1 MLTMFHFKRINS
13 YKLGMTLGIA
23 GMLVLSLYE
32 ISMAAN
38 TPKRVL
44 RGNMTEVYNVVPG
57 DASNLFEMFK
67 KGMWYGRARMNFF
80 KWYWDEETKKHPI
93 NPTGFGIGGSLIY
106 KTAPFYGISGTLGL
120 YTSQQ
125 LGLLNSDDAR
135 YGKSG
140 KDTFSRYKVCKS
152 HDWGMTVL
160 AQAYLQYHFLKTD
173 IKSGRMIYE
182 SPFTK
187 SNDTKMI
194 PNTFQGV
201 AVVSRY
207 LPDTALNLAYFNREK
222 LRDHT
227 KFHDVIT
234 YNWGDSP
241 KWYDKWNNQD
251 DSAVHRGLSY
261 KNLRRAGVHIHN
273 TLFIAGV
280 TNESIHHLRLD
291 LWFAVVP
298 DLFHTML
305 NEVNYAI
312 PLGGG
317 WTLTP
322 GFRFMEQ
329 FDDGAGDIGGA
340 ALSGKLA
347 GKRGS
352 ALGYHNA
359 DSVKARLY
367 AGRIVLKKGAG
378 KIHFGYT
385 KVTDDADFIS
395 PWRGF
400 PTGGYTRSMGTYNW
414 LANTKSWMVEG
425 AYDFGK
431 AGLIKGFRAALDYT
445 SMNYDDNKERLG
457 SISKTDRHAIH
468 LDAWYRLPVR
478 QYVEL
483 KVRLKHVG
491 ATRRSNGSDP
501 SYSDLRVEL
510 NYLF

>member
-1 MLTMFHFKRINS
+1 MIHFREINS
-13 YKLGMTLGIA
+13 YGVGISLTMA
-23 GMLVLSLYE
+23 AILLLSIYE
-32 ISMAAN
+32 ISMAADI
-38 TPKRVL
+38 PKRVL
-44 RGNMTEVYNVVPG
+44 RGNMTEVYNRLPKS
-57 DASNLFEMFK
+57 ASNPIEMFT

-80 KWYWDEETKKHPI
+80 KWYWDEKNKKHPI
-93 NPTGFGIGGSLIY
+93 DPTGFGIGGSLIY
-106 KTAPFYGISGTLGL
+106 KTAPFYGISGTMGL

-125 LGLLNSDDAR
+125 LGLLNSEDAR

-173 IKSGRMIYE
+173 IKAGRLIYE
-182 SPFTK
+182 SPFTR

-201 AVVSRY
+201 TIVSRY
-207 LPDTALNLAYFNREK
+207 LHNTVLNFACFNREK

-234 YNWGDSP
+234 YNFGYSP
-241 KWYDKWNNQD
+241 KWYDKWDNQD
-251 DSAVHRGLSY
+251 DSAVHKGLSY
-261 KNLRRAGVHIHN
+261 RNLKKAGVHIDN
-273 TLFIAGV
+273 KLLIMGI
-280 TNESIHHLRLD
+280 TNDSIPHLRLD

-305 NEVNYAI
+305 NEVNYTI
-312 PLGGG
+312 PLAGG
-317 WTLTP
+317 WTLVP

-329 FDDGAGDIGGA
+329 FDDGAGAIGGA

-352 ALGYHNA
+352 ALGYHHA
-359 DSVKARLY
+359 DSVKAKLY
-367 AGRIVLKKGAG
+367 AARIDLKKGAG
-378 KIHFGYT
+378 RLRLGYS

-414 LANTKSWMVEG
+414 EANTKSWMIKG
-425 AYDFGK
+425 IYDFGR
-431 AGLIKGFRAALDYT
+431 AGLINGLRVAMDYT

-478 QYVEL
+478 QYIEL

-491 ATRRSNGSDP
+491 ATRRYNGSDP
-501 SYSDLRVEL
+501 SYSDLRLEL